1 MTTWSPN
8 SVRTLQLDDYFD
20 QLCERL
26 GYDFN
31 DGSFLLR
38 ALAHRSW
45 CSENGG
51 AESNERLEYLGDSVL
66 GLVVSDA
73 TFRRYPDIDEGG
85 LAKIR
90 AAVVNATA
98 LAEVAAEYGLGDA
111 VFLGKGEDL
120 SGGRSKTSILCD
132 CLEAVIGAIYLDGG
146 WEPARAFVLSSL
158 DSRIEDASKGPGAGD
173 YKTLLQEQVARLH
186 DTAPVYTVV
195 GEGPD
200 HDMTFTALVTVG
212 EQSIGQGAG
221 RTKKMAEQVAARNA
235 WSHLGTL
242 DDVRDH

>member
-1 MTTWSPN
+1 MWSPN
-8 SVRTLQLDDYFD
+8 SVRTLQVDDHFD
-20 QLCERL
+20 KLCERL
-26 GYDFN
+26 GYEFN
-31 DGSFLLR
+31 DQSFLLR

-51 AESNERLEYLGDSVL
+51 EESNERLEFLGDSVL
-66 GLVVSDA
+66 SLVVTDE
-73 TFRRYPDIDEGG
+73 TFLRYPDIDEGG

-90 AAVVNATA
+90 ASVVNATV
-98 LAEVAAEYGLGDA
+98 LAAVAGEYGIGDA
-111 VFLGKGEDL
+111 VLLGRGEDL
-120 SGGRSKTSILCD
+120 SGGRNKTSILCD

-146 WEPARAFVLSSL
+146 WVPARAFVLSSL
-158 DSRIEDASKGPGAGD
+158 SSRIEAASKGPGAGD

-186 DTAPVYTVV
+186 DTAPVYTVA

-200 HDMTFTALVTVG
+200 HAMTFTATVTVG
-212 EQSIGQGAG
+212 EQSVGQGAG

-235 WSHLGTL
+235 WSHLRTF

>member
-1 MTTWSPN
+1 M
-8 SVRTLQLDDYFD
+8 
-20 QLCERL
+20 CERL
-26 GYDFN
+26 GYEFN
-31 DGSFLLR
+31 DRSYLLR

-66 GLVVSDA
+66 GLVVSDE

-90 AAVVNATA
+90 ASVVNAAA
-98 LAEVAAEYGLGDA
+98 LADVAREYGLGDA
-111 VFLGKGEDL
+111 VLLGKGEDL
-120 SGGRSKTSILCD
+120 SGGRAKTSILCD

-146 WEPARAFVLSSL
+146 WGPARTFVLDSL
-158 DSRIEDASKGPGAGD
+158 EARIEDASKGPGAGD
-173 YKTLLQEQVARLH
+173 YKTLLQEEVARLH
-186 DTAPVYTVV
+186 DTAPVYTVD

-200 HDMTFTALVTVG
+200 HDMTFTARVTVG
-212 EQSIGQGAG
+212 EQPIGQGAG

-235 WSHLGTL
+235 WSQLRTL
-242 DDVRDH
+242 DDVREH